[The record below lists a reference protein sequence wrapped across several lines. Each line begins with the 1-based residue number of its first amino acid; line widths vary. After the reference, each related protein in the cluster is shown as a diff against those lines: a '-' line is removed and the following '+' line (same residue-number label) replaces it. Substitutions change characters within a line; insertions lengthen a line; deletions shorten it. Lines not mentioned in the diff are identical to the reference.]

1 VKAII
6 IDTNILFS
14 ALLGK
19 NEKFREILLA
29 TEKVKL
35 YTSKYALVELFKYKE
50 KIRKY
55 SNLNDEEVL
64 ELLYSLLKNINRIDL
79 STITDESLKRAFYL
93 CKDIDE
99 KDIPFVAITIEL
111 DGVLWTRDKKLIT
124 GLKTKDFTAF
134 FEIR

>member
-1 VKAII
+1 MKAII

-19 NEKFREILLA
+19 NEKFRDILLA

-35 YTSKYALVELFKYKE
+35 YTSKYALVELFK
-50 KIRKY
+50 
-55 SNLNDEEVL
+55 
-64 ELLYSLLKNINRIDL
+64 
-79 STITDESLKRAFYL
+79 

-111 DGVLWTRDKKLIT
+111 NGALWTGDKKT
-124 GLKTKDFTAF
+124 NYR
-134 FEIR
+134 FEN